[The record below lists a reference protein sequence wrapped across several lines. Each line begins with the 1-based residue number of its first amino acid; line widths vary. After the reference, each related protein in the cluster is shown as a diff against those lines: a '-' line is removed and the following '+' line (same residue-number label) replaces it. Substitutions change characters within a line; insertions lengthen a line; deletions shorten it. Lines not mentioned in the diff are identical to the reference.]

1 MHKKKKCKKVKW
13 LSEEA
18 LQMAEEKKKRRR
30 EVKRMGEKED
40 IPIWIQNSKE

>member
-18 LQMAEEKKKRRR
+18 LQMAEEKKKRR